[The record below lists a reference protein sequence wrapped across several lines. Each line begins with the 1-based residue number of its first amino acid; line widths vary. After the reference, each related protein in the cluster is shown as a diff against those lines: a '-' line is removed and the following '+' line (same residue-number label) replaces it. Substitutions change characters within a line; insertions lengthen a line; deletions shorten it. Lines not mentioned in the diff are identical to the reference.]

1 MNKKIITFFVLVL
14 FACISVFAMGVN
26 ESNSTVEVEDI
37 VTIDSNQQSEKSNN
51 QLDSVAIE
59 LGVTTSELQNAL
71 GDPSQGEPDFA
82 FVANELNVD
91 ATLLEDLMKN
101 IMNSSSVE
109 VDPYIVNINGFDFTI
124 IYSVY
129 TWEQLEGDLKYESE
143 GIEEFTDNSGTTHY
157 YETIYLP
164 DGNLNW
170 YQAAYLAQ
178 DAGGYLSCLNSQEE
192 NDFVFSLI
200 NDEKYFWHFDA
211 DGTHYGISIGPYIG
225 GFQPVG
231 SIEPA
236 GGWTWLSG
244 EAFDYTNWA
253 QNLDDGVIDLD
264 PRDNTQPNNSGEDQP
279 IMGFGEMNLP
289 VPTWGDYMANVGTYG
304 GERLPGQCYGFIIEY
319 ENYPR

>member
-1 MNKKIITFFVLVL
+1 VALLSIPT
-14 FACISVFAMGVN
+14 VFAMGAN
-26 ESNSTVEVEDI
+26 ESNMTVEVEEET
-37 VTIDSNQQSEKSNN
+37 VIDSNQLNNPTSNP
-51 QLDSVAIE
+51 LDAVASE
-59 LGVTTSELQNAL
+59 LGVTTNELQEAL
-71 GDPSQGEPDFA
+71 GDPSQGEPDFNS
-82 FVANELNVD
+82 VAKELNVD
-91 ATLLEDLMKN
+91 STLLENLMK
-101 IMNSSSVE
+101 SLKSGPSVE
-109 VDPYIVNINGFDFTI
+109 VDPYTVNINGFDFTI

-129 TWEQLEGDLKYESE
+129 TWEELDGELKYDSE
-143 GIEEFTDNSGTTHY
+143 GITEFTDNSGTTHY

-200 NDEKYFWHFDA
+200 NDEKFFWSFDE
-211 DGTHYGISIGPYIG
+211 DGAHYGISIGPYIG

-244 EAFDYTNWA
+244 EPFEFTNWA

-279 IMGFGEMNLP
+279 IMGFGEMNQP
-289 VPTWGDYMANVGTYG
+289 VPTWGDYMDSVGTYG
-304 GERLPGQCYGFIIEY
+304 GERLPGQCYGFVIEY
-319 ENYPR
+319 ENDPR